1 MKIFAEYGC
10 KHLQPIPSGPNGEVI
25 MKPFL
30 KGPPKIL
37 LKNSQ
42 SPISLSFQF
51 ECPLGTEC
59 VRCSISPRAKAEYQS
74 KNMPLPNC
82 EYARRVQFVDSCLHL
97 HSSLASC
104 VSDLHDVAKST
115 NTPLE
120 NLFESTYAFSNE
132 LKYSHAQFEILI
144 SAKMKFPFALC
155 TDIATLK
162 SYSTIPPKEFFHD
175 KLSNRSNID
184 EDAYQTFCT
193 IWNCL
198 KFESLLQ
205 CLWIYSL
212 LDRYVFKINIKVL
225 RINFL

>member
-1 MKIFAEYGC
+1 
-10 KHLQPIPSGPNGEVI
+10 

-30 KGPPKIL
+30 KAPPKIL

-42 SPISLSFQF
+42 SPISISFQF
-51 ECPLGTEC
+51 ICPNGTLC
-59 VRCSISPRAKAEYQS
+59 TSCSISPQTRAKYQS
-74 KNMPLPNC
+74 KNITLPSC
-82 EYARRVQFVDSCLHL
+82 EYTRRVQFLDSCLHL
-97 HSSLASC
+97 NSSLASC
-104 VSDLHDVAKST
+104 VSDLHDVARITNIPLKS
-115 NTPLE
+115 
-120 NLFESTYAFSNE
+120 LFASSYAFSNQ
-132 LKYSHAQFEILI
+132 LDYTNAQFEVLI

-175 KLSNRSNID
+175 KLSNRSTID
-184 EDAYQTFCT
+184 EDGYQTFCK

-212 LDRYVFKINIKVL
+212 FDRYDSII
-225 RINFL
+225 RNFFFCKFF